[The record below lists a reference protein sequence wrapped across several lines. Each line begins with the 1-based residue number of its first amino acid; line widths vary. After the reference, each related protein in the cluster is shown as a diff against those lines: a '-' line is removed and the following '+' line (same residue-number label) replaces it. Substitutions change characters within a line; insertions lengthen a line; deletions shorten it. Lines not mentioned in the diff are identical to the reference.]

1 MTFSSERI
9 NRYGVAAKN
18 HRLVLNFAMFC
29 TDFISINPPCLG
41 VAAMQPGEV
50 YAGKF
55 GTVQMKIIEKNDID
69 IKKRVFVIQNGYKAS
84 IYAVFGVFGHLNIL
98 KQLLNKY
105 IAIT

>member
-1 MTFSSERI
+1 MP
-9 NRYGVAAKN
+9 AADCSRAAIFPFLLLAIIP
-18 HRLVLNFAMFC
+18 H
-29 TDFISINPPCLG
+29 CLG
-41 VAAMQPGEV
+41 VAAEQPGEV

-55 GTVQMKIIEKNDID
+55 GTVQMKITEKNDID